1 MTFSEFLNILR
12 QYIGRSQ
19 NIPDFVVEITN
30 QIIKESSEKKDN
42 INPLSSKN
50 DSMLYKIYSGEKN
63 LPKKDAKVIF
73 THMDSDRFRSYL
85 LSFSKEA
92 IDQIGSELRKKNIE
106 IIIFEGVEEIEI
118 TCSELFASIIKE
130 CLEKPQK
137 NHIPAHKSEYIT
149 STGSELAIPNEC
161 KICLCCKNWKGNT
174 QDAYNSSSGT
184 LGICHSYRKAT
195 LSIEGTDCNLF
206 IPIYGRISHYQLMK
220 KYPKPWY

>member
-92 IDQIGSELRKKNIE
+92 IDQIGSELRKK
-106 IIIFEGVEEIEI
+106 
-118 TCSELFASIIKE
+118 T
-130 CLEKPQK
+130 
-137 NHIPAHKSEYIT
+137 
-149 STGSELAIPNEC
+149 
-161 KICLCCKNWKGNT
+161 
-174 QDAYNSSSGT
+174 
-184 LGICHSYRKAT
+184 
-195 LSIEGTDCNLF
+195 
-206 IPIYGRISHYQLMK
+206 
-220 KYPKPWY
+220 